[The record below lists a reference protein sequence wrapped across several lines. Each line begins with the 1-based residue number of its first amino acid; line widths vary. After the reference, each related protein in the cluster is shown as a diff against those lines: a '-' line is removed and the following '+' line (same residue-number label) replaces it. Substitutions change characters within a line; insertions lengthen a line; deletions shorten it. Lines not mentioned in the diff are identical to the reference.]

1 MFFCQESSP
10 SLFFGSWV
18 LWRLTIFQCFCL
30 IRVEWLYLQF
40 TRRYVSKFSKYVLIQ
55 SLLQI
60 WDNQFR
66 GSKASDLLDSGRI
79 QQNMWS
85 SMHRLLVQSRRIR
98 NKWLVFFFGNVSH
111 SCPFDANNGILT
123 PFNASFMHPYI
134 HLIHYV
140 ETHIIILMKHI
151 LDKYLRMIFL

>member
-18 LWRLTIFQCFCL
+18 LWRLSIFQCFCS

-60 WDNQFR
+60 WNNQFR

-98 NKWLVFFFGNVSH
+98 NRWLVFFLVMF
-111 SCPFDANNGILT
+111 LT
-123 PFNASFMHPYI
+123 PAHLMQIMEFLLLSMRALCAHTFISFIMW
-134 HLIHYV
+134 
-140 ETHIIILMKHI
+140 KHI
-151 LDKYLRMIFL
+151 SSS